1 MNKPLLII
9 LALCS
14 FIIVVSAQKQEQAIT
29 KADLLLTKGKPTL
42 YITFERVG
50 QIKPTPPQSAVAN
63 APSNRVDFRLPEAGR
78 ENTEVVWLRLHNNT
92 RWAINIPT
100 DSLYIGPKTT
110 LIRLGDGR
118 GALASREEI
127 EVNIRYEVEAEQN
140 ARMIR
145 PPVIRRA
152 DILSS
157 TWLASERSIIF
168 VVPREYL
175 AKNLMTD
182 VTQTEFRVLT

>member
-1 MNKPLLII
+1 
-9 LALCS
+9 
-14 FIIVVSAQKQEQAIT
+14 
-29 KADLLLTKGKPTL
+29 
-42 YITFERVG
+42 
-50 QIKPTPPQSAVAN
+50 
-63 APSNRVDFRLPEAGR
+63 LPEAGR

-100 DSLYIGPKTT
+100 DSLYIRPKTT

-118 GALASREEI
+118 GALAPREGI